1 MPLYEYVCSE
11 CGAFFEHWVR
21 SASAKEEVVC
31 PQCRSHA
38 VDKKFSTF
46 GVKGGAGG
54 AGAASLASGDNCST
68 GGG

>member
-11 CGAFFEHWVR
+11 CGTFFEHWAR

-46 GVKGGAGG
+46 GVKGGA
-54 AGAASLASGDNCST
+54 ASPVSSDNCST

>member
-11 CGAFFEHWVR
+11 CGTFFEHWAR

-46 GVKGGAGG
+46 GVKGGA
-54 AGAASLASGDNCST
+54 ASPVNSDNCST